1 MQPIRPSAIRHSA
14 VILAIVLA
22 FVLSACA
29 TRLLQP
35 VANQLP
41 TPTASMF
48 VSVAAAITNTQA
60 IGSNGATTDAID
72 PAATRAITT
81 PFVTNGNVINGDVI
95 NATPQDT
102 TPLTT
107 AIASD
112 AASTVMSLTSSAE
125 AATTLTQGNGAQG
138 NGYDN
143 PISPVDV
150 VASYFDAVELADYA
164 RAYDYWES
172 APLTYDD
179 FAAGYAETVSV
190 QVIVEPPT
198 RLEGAAGSLYAM
210 VPTYLVA
217 QHTDGSV
224 HSFAGC
230 ITTRKSNVP
239 APDEADP
246 AWYIYEAQFAK
257 VDNFTN
263 ISTALAAACA
273 P

>member
-1 MQPIRPSAIRHSA
+1 MQPIRRSA
-14 VILAIVLA
+14 VMLALVLA
-22 FVLSACA
+22 VLLTVVLSACM

-48 VSVAAAITNTQA
+48 ASVAAAITNTRA
-60 IGSNGATTDAID
+60 IASSGATTEVID
-72 PAATRAITT
+72 PAATRAITA
-81 PFVTNGNVINGDVI
+81 PIVTNGEVI
-95 NATPQDT
+95 NATPQDSA
-102 TPLTT
+102 PLAV
-107 AIASD
+107 AIAPV
-112 AASTVMSLTSSAE
+112 AGSTVMSLTSSAE
-125 AATTLTQGNGAQG
+125 AAATFAQG

-143 PISPVDV
+143 PTSPVDV
-150 VASYFDAVELADYA
+150 VASYFDAVELADYE

-172 APLTYDD
+172 APLSYAD
-179 FAAGYAETVSV
+179 FAAGYAETASV

-198 RLEGAAGSLYAM
+198 RLEGAAGSLYAV

-239 APDEADP
+239 APDEADS
-246 AWYIYEAQFAK
+246 AWHIYEAQFAK
-257 VDNFTN
+257 VDNLTN
-263 ISTALAAACA
+263 ISAALAAACA